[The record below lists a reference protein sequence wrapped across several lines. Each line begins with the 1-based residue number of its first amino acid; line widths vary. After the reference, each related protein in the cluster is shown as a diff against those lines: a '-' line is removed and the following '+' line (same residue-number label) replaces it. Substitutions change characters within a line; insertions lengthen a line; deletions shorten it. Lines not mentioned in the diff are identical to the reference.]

1 MTDKTNESAEAKAAR
16 EKAAEDRAAERRLK
30 KAFADIK
37 LGPES
42 RYVLDAK
49 DNPMRYVLDAKDN
62 PMLQVANKVLKK
74 AALRKVN

>member
-49 DNPMRYVLDAKDN
+49 DNPM
-62 PMLQVANKVLKK
+62 LQVANKVLKK